1 MYWTSHAETMDAT
14 PFLRAVIKVLPPYL
28 DKQQIELYASL
39 TEPMAQKSTV
49 WLTRLT
55 QDFKPVM
62 PLSGFGSPVEDT
74 QRWLEWMMQSQQQLW
89 TQWADYYQQ
98 WQTVLAKEVNDVGEQ
113 YADTP
118 VAANEPVAAVATET
132 AELAEPTPAVATVAA
147 EVAPAEATDEAT
159 VATAQEA
166 DNKAADDLT
175 AIAGIGPALARKLND
190 AGIKTYADI
199 AAWSEA
205 DIENIEHTLL
215 GGRFAGRIQRDD
227 WIGQARTLSK
237 GA

>member
-1 MYWTSHAETMDAT
+1 M
-14 PFLRAVIKVLPPYL
+14 
-28 DKQQIELYASL
+28 
-39 TEPMAQKSTV
+39 
-49 WLTRLT
+49 
-55 QDFKPVM
+55 
-62 PLSGFGSPVEDT
+62 
-74 QRWLEWMMQSQQQLW
+74 
-89 TQWADYYQQ
+89 
-98 WQTVLAKEVNDVGEQ
+98 
-113 YADTP
+113 
-118 VAANEPVAAVATET
+118 
-132 AELAEPTPAVATVAA
+132 ATV
-147 EVAPAEATDEAT
+147 
-159 VATAQEA
+159 QEA

>member
-98 WQTVLAKEVNDVGEQ
+98 WQTVLAKEINDVGEQ

-132 AELAEPTPAVATVAA
+132 AEPAEPAPAVAAVLA

-205 DIENIEHTLL
+205 DIENIEQTLL

>member
-98 WQTVLAKEVNDVGEQ
+98 WQTVLVKEVNDVGEQ

-118 VAANEPVAAVATET
+118 VAANEPVAVH
-132 AELAEPTPAVATVAA
+132 LPIR
-147 EVAPAEATDEAT
+147 
-159 VATAQEA
+159 Q
-166 DNKAADDLT
+166 
-175 AIAGIGPALARKLND
+175 
-190 AGIKTYADI
+190 
-199 AAWSEA
+199 
-205 DIENIEHTLL
+205 
-215 GGRFAGRIQRDD
+215 
-227 WIGQARTLSK
+227 
-237 GA
+237 